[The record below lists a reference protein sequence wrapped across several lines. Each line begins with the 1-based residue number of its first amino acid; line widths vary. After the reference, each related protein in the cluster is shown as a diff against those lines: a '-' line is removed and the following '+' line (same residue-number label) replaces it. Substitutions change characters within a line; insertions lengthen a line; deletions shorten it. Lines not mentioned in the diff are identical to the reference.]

1 MREHGIAQWG
11 RYRKSCISSKLALV
25 GQFWRSTWR
34 NAPRDI
40 IFVFIPIV
48 IGAGGLIK
56 NEGPPAAKAQG
67 LVHYLHMYTE
77 KDHSCVHVWTCFR
90 AGGLDGNLHDGEQAA
105 CWSPCLRPRV
115 VFVRGASALLV
126 YGAVKN
132 EPGTT
137 AARKGEATALGE
149 PSAIVSRGDGRA
161 SSILCVCSPGP
172 MDPREFVLQCPTGT
186 PIRGM
191 KSHGAVLLN
200 VPCVTFFV
208 RFFICIRSYQGCQG
222 TKRVPYLT
230 DI

>member
-126 YGAVKN
+126 YEAVEKMN
-132 EPGTT
+132 LAQLLP
-137 AARKGEATALGE
+137 AKVKPR
-149 PSAIVSRGDGRA
+149 RWA
-161 SSILCVCSPGP
+161 SPPQS
-172 MDPREFVLQCPTGT
+172 
-186 PIRGM
+186 
-191 KSHGAVLLN
+191 SHGATAERLPSCVCVLL
-200 VPCVTFFV
+200 V
-208 RFFICIRSYQGCQG
+208 RWTPVSLSCSVRREHLFA
-222 TKRVPYLT
+222 V
-230 DI
+230 